1 MSHAGT
7 IRTQEP
13 PQRTQRAATVK
24 PSIEFRKATGSM
36 MPLVE
41 SYYLYRF
48 EAPFVEGIERV
59 DLGQLRFLLRGE
71 GEMTF
76 PDGRVERT
84 RSIMINGPGSAA
96 ASYQV
101 QGPLHCFGVSLR
113 AIGWKTLIGIPAH
126 KVSDH
131 IIDGEKLFCEQAALL
146 LARLRKMT
154 TLDEMIAALEPLL
167 KMRRHEVKPVPQAH
181 LPFLRAVREWT
192 VIEDATLAQLYDSIR
207 ATSGL
212 GQRQVQRLC
221 LEYFGGTPM
230 HLKRKFRAIRAAVR
244 LYHGAPLSDVIGPFA
259 DQSHM
264 INEIKH
270 FTGHT
275 PRTLR
280 DRIDPVLA
288 ATLDNETF
296 HFLPDVIP
304 EEMVDPGRK

>member
-1 MSHAGT
+1 MIPT
-7 IRTQEP
+7 
-13 PQRTQRAATVK
+13 
-24 PSIEFRKATGSM
+24 IEFRKATGSM

-41 SYYLYRF
+41 SYYLYRY
-48 EAPFVEGIERV
+48 EAALVEGIERV
-59 DLGQLRFLLRGE
+59 DLGQLRFVLRGE

-84 RSIMINGPGSAA
+84 RPVMINGPGTAA
-96 ASYQV
+96 ATYRV
-101 QGPLHCFGVSLR
+101 DGPFHCFGVSLR

-126 KVSDH
+126 KVTDH

-146 LARLRKMT
+146 LGRLRKMA
-154 TLDEMIAALEPLL
+154 TLEEMVAAVEPLL
-167 KMRRHEVKPVPQAH
+167 KMRRHEVKPVPHAH

-192 VIEDATLAQLYDSIR
+192 VIEDGTLDQLYDSIR

-212 GQRQVQRLC
+212 GERQVQRLC
-221 LEYFGGTPM
+221 REYFGSAPM
-230 HLKRKFRAIRAAVR
+230 HLKRKFRAIRAAMR
-244 LYHGAPLSDVIGPFA
+244 LYQGAPLSDVIGPFA

-280 DRIDPVLA
+280 ERIDPVLA

-304 EEMVDPGRK
+304 EELVDRRPK